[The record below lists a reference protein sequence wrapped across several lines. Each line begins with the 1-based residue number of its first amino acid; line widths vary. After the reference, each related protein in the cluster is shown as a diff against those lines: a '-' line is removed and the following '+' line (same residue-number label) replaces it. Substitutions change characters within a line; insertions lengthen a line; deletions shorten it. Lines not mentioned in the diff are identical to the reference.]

1 MFQRVN
7 ALSFLR
13 YAYPRV
19 EASYANAMGQ
29 SPFVEETWYS
39 VLTTTR
45 LFSLLIK
52 AHYLAFKSRLALLL

>member
-1 MFQRVN
+1 MSQRVN

-19 EASYANAMGQ
+19 EASYVNAMGQ

-52 AHYLAFKSRLALLL
+52 AHY